1 MSFVPRKEREAGVQ
15 ELFLTLCSTR
25 ALSTPEHVS
34 IPQASL
40 NRSSSLEPVDTF
52 HLNKVSFF
60 NMNLYLPLTSVL
72 ESGICFWEGTGMKS
86 CQMGVNALG
95 K

>member
-1 MSFVPRKEREAGVQ
+1 MQ
-15 ELFLTLCSTR
+15 ELFLTLCSSC
-25 ALSTPEHVS
+25 APSAPQHVS

-40 NRSSSLEPVDTF
+40 YRSSSLEPVDTF
-52 HLNKVSFF
+52 QVNKVSFF
-60 NMNLYLPLTSVL
+60 NMNLHVPLTSVL